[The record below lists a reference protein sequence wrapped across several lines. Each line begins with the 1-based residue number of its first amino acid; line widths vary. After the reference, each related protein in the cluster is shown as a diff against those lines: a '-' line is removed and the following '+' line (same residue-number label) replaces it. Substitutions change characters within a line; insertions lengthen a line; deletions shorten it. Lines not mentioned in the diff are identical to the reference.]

1 MCVRERERTEFT
13 RNWLREREGAEFTRN
28 WLRERDRE
36 SGVDEARGRRC

>member
-1 MCVRERERTEFT
+1 
-13 RNWLREREGAEFTRN
+13 LREREGAEFTRN